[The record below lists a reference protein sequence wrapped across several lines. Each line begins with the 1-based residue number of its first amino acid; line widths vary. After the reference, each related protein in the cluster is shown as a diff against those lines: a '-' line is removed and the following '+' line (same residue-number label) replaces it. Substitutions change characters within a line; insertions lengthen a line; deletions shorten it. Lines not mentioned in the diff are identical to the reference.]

1 VDYVAQLSRDAAFEA
16 AGVMAGLTR
25 PGITPGAVT
34 S

>member
-1 VDYVAQLSRDAAFEA
+1 MWAQLSRDAAAFQA